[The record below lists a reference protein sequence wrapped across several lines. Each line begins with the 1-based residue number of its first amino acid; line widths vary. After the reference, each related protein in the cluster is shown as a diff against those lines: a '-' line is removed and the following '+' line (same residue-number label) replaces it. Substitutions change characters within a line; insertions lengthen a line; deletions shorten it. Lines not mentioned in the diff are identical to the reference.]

1 MKILWFALTFSALA
15 FWGCSVVQPVLPR
28 ALQPAPHKIFNVRD
42 YGAIGDGTTKN
53 TVAFQRALDACAVA
67 GGGDV
72 IVPSGNFLIGSVQM
86 GCGTTLILKT
96 NSVIIG
102 SGDTNDYPMIDVRWE
117 GRWEPGR
124 RALIYA
130 ANVDH
135 IGIVGPGRIE
145 GNPAMA
151 EAQNPRGSVVLE
163 PISCNDVHWEGFA
176 VTQGGNW
183 ATHPTY
189 CSDVVIKGLQITGER
204 DGIDV
209 DSCSK
214 VRIDD
219 CEISTGDDCISLK
232 SGRGLAGARI
242 RKPTEDVLISNC
254 KLHGR
259 HFAGVGIG
267 SETSGG
273 IRDVR
278 IEHCELNCRTFG
290 VYIKTRLGRAGV
302 IENISGNELDVLGG
316 GFLKINLISAG
327 NVNTFDDPVP
337 GEAGIP
343 VGKNFSFSNISLT
356 NCSDLVDAKNI
367 SPEKP
372 LAGFSLVNVTG
383 SCTGRIVLANITGA
397 KLENIQVTG
406 YQGLLL
412 TTTNV
417 QGSGLE
423 LVK

>member
-15 FWGCSVVQPVLPR
+15 FWGCSIVKP
-28 ALQPAPHKIFNVRD
+28 AMQPAPHKVCNVRD
-42 YGAIGDGTTKN
+42 YGAVGDGTTKD
-53 TVAFQRALDACAVA
+53 TVAFQRALDDCAVA
-67 GGGDV
+67 GGGEV
-72 IVPSGNFLIGSVQM
+72 LVPAGSYLIGSVQM
-86 GCGTTLILKT
+86 GYGTTLLLKT
-96 NSVIIG
+96 NAVIMG

-130 ANVDH
+130 ANVEH
-135 IGIVGPGRIE
+135 IGIIGPGRIE
-145 GNPAMA
+145 GNHEMA
-151 EAQNPRGSVVLE
+151 RAQNPRGSVVLE
-163 PISCNDVHWEGFA
+163 PISCNDVRWEGFT

-183 ATHPTY
+183 ATHPTF
-189 CSDVVIKGLQITGER
+189 CSDVRIKGVQITGDR

-214 VRIDD
+214 VRIED
-219 CEISTGDDCISLK
+219 CEIDTGDDCISLK
-232 SGRGLAGARI
+232 SGRGLDGARI
-242 RKPTEDVLISNC
+242 HKPTEDVLISNC
-254 KLHGR
+254 TLHGR

-278 IEHCELNCRTFG
+278 IEHCEMDCRTFG
-290 VYIKTRLGRAGV
+290 IYIKTRLGRAGV

-316 GFLKINLISAG
+316 GFLKINLVSAG

-343 VGKNFSFSNISLT
+343 MGRNFSFSNIRLT
-356 NCSDLVDAKNI
+356 NCVDLVDARNI

-372 LAGFSLVNVTG
+372 LVGFSLVNVTG
-383 SCTGRIVLANITGA
+383 NSTGGIALANITGA
-397 KLENIQVTG
+397 TLENIQVTG
-406 YQGLLL
+406 YQGSLL
-412 TTTNV
+412 TKTNV
-417 QGSGLE
+417 QGRGLE
-423 LVK
+423 LIK